1 MADVG
6 VLILRLALGIVLIPH
21 GVYKFQK
28 KQFFDK
34 KWREEYGLPVGSVL
48 LTGIVQVAG
57 GLAIILGVYSSLV
70 ALIQVL
76 VMVVATW
83 VSIWKHREPFL
94 STPEGKGW
102 DVNFLLIG
110 ALITLIFLGSGE
122 WSLIGR

>member
-1 MADVG
+1 MIDVG
-6 VLILRLALGIVLIPH
+6 ILILRVTLGIVLIPH

-28 KQFFDK
+28 KDFFDK

-48 LTGIVQVAG
+48 LTGIVQVVG
-57 GLAIILGVYSSLV
+57 GLAIILGVYGSLA

-110 ALITLIFLGSGE
+110 ALIALVFLGSGE
-122 WSLIGR
+122 WSLIGW

>member
-1 MADVG
+1 MVDVG
-6 VLILRLALGIVLIPH
+6 ILILRITLGIVLIPH

-48 LTGIVQVAG
+48 LTGIVQVVG
-57 GLAIILGVYSSLV
+57 GLAIILGVYSSLA

-110 ALITLIFLGSGE
+110 AFIALIFLGSGE
-122 WSLIGR
+122 WSLIGW

>member
-1 MADVG
+1 MKMFNYEEINAIYELSG
-6 VLILRLALGIVLIPH
+6 NQWQCVL
-21 GVYKFQK
+21 
-28 KQFFDK
+28 
-34 KWREEYGLPVGSVL
+34 
-48 LTGIVQVAG
+48 AG
-57 GLAIILGVYSSLV
+57 GVAIILGVYTSV
-70 ALIQVL
+70 AALIQVL

-110 ALITLIFLGSGE
+110 ALFALLFLGSGQ

>member
-1 MADVG
+1 MVDVG
-6 VLILRLALGIVLIPH
+6 ILILRVTLGIVLIPH

-48 LTGIVQVAG
+48 LTGIVQVVG
-57 GLAIILGVYSSLV
+57 GLAIILGVYSSLA

-110 ALITLIFLGSGE
+110 ALIALIFLGSGE
-122 WSLIGR
+122 WSLIGW

>member
-1 MADVG
+1 
-6 VLILRLALGIVLIPH
+6 LIPH

-34 KWREEYGLPVGSVL
+34 KWREEYGLPGGSVL
-48 LTGIVQVAG
+48 LTGIVQVVG
-57 GLAIILGVYSSLV
+57 GLAIILGVYSSLA

-110 ALITLIFLGSGE
+110 ALIALIFLGSGE
-122 WSLIGR
+122 WSLIGW

>member
-1 MADVG
+1 MIDVG
-6 VLILRLALGIVLIPH
+6 ILILRISLGIVLIPH

-48 LTGIVQVAG
+48 LTGIVQIVG
-57 GLAIILGVYSSLV
+57 GLAIILGIFPRLS
-70 ALIQVL
+70 ALIQIL
-76 VMVVATW
+76 IMLVATW
-83 VSIWKHREPFL
+83 ISIRKHGEPFL

-110 ALITLIFLGSGE
+110 ALIALILLGSGG
-122 WSLIGR
+122 WSILGW

>member
-1 MADVG
+1 LVDVG
-6 VLILRLALGIVLIPH
+6 ILILRITLGIVLIPH

-48 LTGIVQVAG
+48 LTGIVQVVG
-57 GLAIILGVYSSLV
+57 GLAIILGVYSSLA

-76 VMVVATW
+76 AMIVATW

-110 ALITLIFLGSGE
+110 ALIALIFLGSGE
-122 WSLIGR
+122 LSLIGW

>member
-48 LTGIVQVAG
+48 LTGIVQVVG
-57 GLAIILGVYSSLV
+57 GLAIILGVYSSLA

-76 VMVVATW
+76 VMAVATW

-110 ALITLIFLGSGE
+110 ALIALIFLSSGK
-122 WSLIGR
+122 WSLIGW

>member
-1 MADVG
+1 MFDVG
-6 VLILRLALGIVLIPH
+6 ILILRIALGIVLIPH
-21 GVYKFQK
+21 GVYKFQR

-57 GLAIILGVYSSLV
+57 GLAIILGVYTSV
-70 ALIQVL
+70 AALIQVL

-110 ALITLIFLGSGE
+110 ALIALIFLGSGE

>member
-1 MADVG
+1 LADVG

-57 GLAIILGVYSSLV
+57 GLAIILGVYSSLA

-110 ALITLIFLGSGE
+110 ALIALIFLGSGE
-122 WSLIGR
+122 WSLIGW

>member
-70 ALIQVL
+70 AVIQVL

-110 ALITLIFLGSGE
+110 ALIALIFLGSGE

>member
-1 MADVG
+1 LVDVG
-6 VLILRLALGIVLIPH
+6 VLILRLSLGIALIPH

-28 KQFFDK
+28 KQLFDK

-48 LTGIVQVAG
+48 LTGIVQVVG
-57 GLAIILGVYSSLV
+57 GLAIILGVYSSLA

-110 ALITLIFLGSGE
+110 ALIALIFLGSGE

>member
-1 MADVG
+1 MFDVG
-6 VLILRLALGIVLIPH
+6 ILILRISLGIVLIPH

-48 LTGIVQVAG
+48 LTGIVQIVG
-57 GLAIILGVYSSLV
+57 GLAIILGIFPRLSAV
-70 ALIQVL
+70 IQIL
-76 VMVVATW
+76 VMLVATW
-83 VSIWKHREPFL
+83 ISIGKHDEPFL

-110 ALITLIFLGSGE
+110 ALLALVLLGSGA
-122 WSLIGR
+122 WSIYGW

>member
-1 MADVG
+1 MIDVG
-6 VLILRLALGIVLIPH
+6 ILILRISLGIVLIPH

-48 LTGIVQVAG
+48 LTGIVQIVG
-57 GLAIILGVYSSLV
+57 GLAIILGIFPRLS
-70 ALIQVL
+70 ALIQIL
-76 VMVVATW
+76 IMLVATW
-83 VSIWKHREPFL
+83 ISIGKHGEPFL

-110 ALITLIFLGSGE
+110 ALIALILLGSGG
-122 WSLIGR
+122 WSILGW

>member
-1 MADVG
+1 MVDVG
-6 VLILRLALGIVLIPH
+6 TLILRLALGIVLIPH

-48 LTGIVQVAG
+48 LTGIVQVVG
-57 GLAIILGVYSSLV
+57 GLAIILGVYSSLA

-110 ALITLIFLGSGE
+110 ALIALIFLGSGE
-122 WSLIGR
+122 WSLIGW